1 MGYFGGTIITGA
13 SAMHFPPMD
22 GVAGVAQHL
31 PVPGSLYATSSALFS
46 CAMMLWG
53 EGAGQQ
59 KALWS
64 MAGVMDLGAK
74 ELLVIQDKYNHERN
88 TT

>member
-1 MGYFGGTIITGA
+1 
-13 SAMHFPPMD
+13 MHFPPMD

-31 PVPGSLYATSSALFS
+31 PVPGSLYSTSSALFP
-46 CAMMLWG
+46 CAMML
-53 EGAGQQ
+53 GAGKQ

-64 MAGVMDLGAK
+64 MAGVMDLGVK